1 MANNNRRKTA
11 ITGLTSELTAQ
22 LRLAQDPNLI
32 VFAPVGGLGPIDIV
46 TLNMTTGEYTA
57 YDVKSKNYRKVD
69 SYLAK
74 DGYRRKLKGKFI
86 NRHTT
91 KEQKRLNVKIIYE

>member
-1 MANNNRRKTA
+1 MANRRKKA
-11 ITGLTSELTAQ
+11 VTGLASEVAAQ
-22 LRLAQDPNLI
+22 LRLIKDPNLI
-32 VFAPVGGLGPIDIV
+32 VFTPVGGLGPVDIV

-91 KEQKRLNVKIIYE
+91 KEQKRLYTQRWL

>member
-1 MANNNRRKTA
+1 MANRRKKA
-11 ITGLTSELTAQ
+11 IVGLTTELAAQ
-22 LRLAQDPNLI
+22 LRLAKDPNIL
-32 VFAPVGGLGPIDIV
+32 VFVPLGGLGPVDIV